1 MGEHS
6 HSRFEKSLGLLTTK
20 FVGLLKRATGGVLDL
35 KVAADLLA
43 VRQKRRIY
51 DITNVLEGI
60 GLIEKKSKNS
70 IQWKPYTNKY
80 LPGSDT
86 EEFTS
91 KISELK
97 KKVAKLNDY
106 ERELDLHKL
115 WIEQSIRNT
124 TEDLETRQYL
134 YLTDEDFSNH
144 FSSSDTVVIVNTPV
158 NNSSVTFENVEDSFQ
173 LHFNSS
179 TTPITTRL
187 LGDVPADDQGNSKKR
202 KRLLLQTSED
212 DSNSS
217 DLKFIDEE
225 DPDIVTAQILFKKHK
240 SSYYSQNRR
249 TVDQDLDVDSPFVT
263 LSPAS
268 FHQDYN
274 FGLLETEGAT
284 DLFDEIVSSSVVE
297 LSV

>member
-225 DPDIVTAQILFKKHK
+225 DPDIVYC
-240 SSYYSQNRR
+240 SN
-249 TVDQDLDVDSPFVT
+249 
-263 LSPAS
+263 
-268 FHQDYN
+268 
-274 FGLLETEGAT
+274 
-284 DLFDEIVSSSVVE
+284 IV
-297 LSV
+297 